1 MGAVADAVS
10 DVVDTVSDAVS
21 DVGDFVQDTGQAV
34 IDEVVTPVVTAVQ
47 KTYDAFEEDPLGT
60 SLKIAAAASGNPMY
74 VMAANTAVAVAHG
87 ADLND
92 ALESGAKA
100 GATSWAA
107 NAIAEYVSTPEVGSV
122 RGPDN
127 IDVGGGFNPATGAA
141 SPTVPI
147 PPKITTEGKIAGN
160 TAANIIRGQDPLTAL
175 MNGGISASVP
185 SITSQIPGYDDLSK
199 AQQSIVNN
207 TVSTALRGGDPSQA
221 LVDSA
226 LMAGINEAKAQYKA
240 SQPSGALPT
249 TTVEVPGGTQVA
261 STDGALPRVEMS
273 GSPIYAE
280 SSSANSVKAPFGYDL
295 MPASMADQKPE
306 GAYYD
311 QFQNA
316 WFMPNQDAQNLQAQ
330 LQTPV
335 AEVVTPTETETTTAD
350 TGALPTIDLTP
361 KAVATNAGAL
371 PATPTAETG
380 NLVNETGQITDFA
393 RNKETNELYKP
404 LGTNEYGGNYVP
416 VLGSQGY
423 VPDVVPTVTTPTV
436 ATTES
441 ASSGALPVT
450 TTEVPVT
457 TAEVPMTEMPE
468 MVITAPRD
476 PYTGD
481 IQLDLSGQ
489 PTTTAATPVATPTA
503 TASTASVGTSA
514 PVSGLSTITTGGS
527 NLGQT
532 TSATPSLGALPTAPN
547 PTMLAAAPLEK
558 QNMILGEL
566 TNLYPQLS
574 NIDPRLLQ
582 ILSGKAKPASYYNY
596 GAGSGGST
604 PLMNASTGAASSS
617 GMPFKTTGTASNT
630 AGLTS
635 STGSGALSR
644 AGLSMLDSNQ
654 TISGFTKGGLA
665 EHNPEFITGATGHH
679 VKGEGDGQSDS
690 IPAMLADGEYVF
702 DADTVA
708 ALGNGS
714 NDAGARILDKM
725 RQNLRKHKRSA
736 PAGKIP
742 PKAKSPLEYM
752 KG

>member
-10 DVVDTVSDAVS
+10 SVGDAVS
-21 DVGDFVQDTGQAV
+21 DVVSSVGDVVSDVGNT
-34 IDEVVTPVVTAVQ
+34 VVTQVVEPVVKAVDNTV
-47 KTYDAFEEDPLGT
+47 KAFEADPIGV
-60 SLKIAAAASGNPMY
+60 SLKLAAAASGDPTLIF
-74 VMAANTAVAVAHG
+74 AANTSVALAHG
-87 ADLND
+87 ASLDD
-92 ALESGAKA
+92 ALTSGAKA
-100 GATSWAA
+100 GATSFAV
-107 NAIAEYVSTPEVGSV
+107 NGIAEAVSSPTVGSV
-122 RGPDN
+122 TGPDN
-127 IDVGGGFNPATGAA
+127 IDVGGGFNPATGQA
-141 SPTVPI
+141 SPVIPV
-147 PPKITTEGKIAGN
+147 PPKLTTEGKIAGN
-160 TAANIIRGQDPLTAL
+160 TAGNIIRGQDPLTAL
-175 MNGGISASVP
+175 MNGGISAGIP
-185 SITSQIPGYDDLSK
+185 SITAQIPGYDDLTK

-207 TVSTALRGGDPSQA
+207 TVSAALRGGDPSQA

-226 LMAGINEAKAQYKA
+226 LMAGINEAKAQYKESSPA
-240 SQPSGALPT
+240 GALPD
-249 TTVEVPGGTQVA
+249 GTQVA
-261 STDGALPRVEMS
+261 STDGALPTVEVS
-273 GSPIYAE
+273 GAPIFAE

-295 MPASMADQKPE
+295 MPASMSDQKPE
-306 GAYYD
+306 GSYYD

-316 WFMPNQDAQNLQAQ
+316 WFTPNQDAQNLQSQ
-330 LQTPV
+330 LQEQPTPV
-335 AEVVTPTETETTTAD
+335 VTTIPETTAPEPVVAD
-350 TGALPTIDLTP
+350 TGALPVTP
-361 KAVATNAGAL
+361 TSTVATNE
-371 PATPTAETG
+371 PTST
-380 NLVNETGQITDFA
+380 
-393 RNKETNELYKP
+393 
-404 LGTNEYGGNYVP
+404 
-416 VLGSQGY
+416 
-423 VPDVVPTVTTPTV
+423 
-436 ATTES
+436 
-441 ASSGALPVT
+441 GALPVT
-450 TTEVPVT
+450 TTEAPVST
-457 TAEVPMTEMPE
+457 DEIPE
-468 MVITAPRD
+468 IVVTAPRD

-481 IQLDLSGQ
+481 IQLDLSGN
-489 PTTTAATPVATPTA
+489 PTTTAVTPT
-503 TASTASVGTSA
+503 TTTTPASTASVGTSA

-582 ILSGKAKPASYYNY
+582 ILSGKAKSASYYNY

-604 PLMNASTGAASSS
+604 PLMNAGTGAAPSS
-617 GMPFKTTGTASNT
+617 GMPFKTAASSSSNT

-654 TISGFTKGGLA
+654 AISGFAKGGLA

-679 VKGEGDGQSDS
+679 VKGAGDGQSDS

>member
-1 MGAVADAVS
+1 MGAV
-10 DVVDTVSDAVS
+10 SDAAADFDDSVRDEVS
-21 DVGDFVQDTGQAV
+21 SVGETIQDTGQAV
-34 IDEVVTPVVTAVQ
+34 IDEVVTPVVESVQ

-87 ADLND
+87 ADIND

-107 NAIAEYVSTPEVGSV
+107 NTIAEYVSTPEVGSV

-141 SPTVPI
+141 SPTIPI
-147 PPKITTEGKIAGN
+147 PPKITPEGKVAGS
-160 TAANIIRGQDPLTAL
+160 TTANIIRGQDPLTAL
-175 MNGGISASVP
+175 MNGGISAGTP
-185 SITSQIPGYDDLSK
+185 SITAQIPGYDDLTK
-199 AQQSIVNN
+199 AQQAIVNN

-240 SQPSGALPT
+240 SQSSGALPSGT
-249 TTVEVPGGTQVA
+249 PVASAEGALPTSTEDTAPVEVPGGTQVA

-273 GSPIYAE
+273 GAPIFAE
-280 SSSANSVKAPFGYDL
+280 SSSAISVKAPFGYDL

-316 WFMPNQDAQNLQAQ
+316 WFTPNQDAQNLQAQ

-335 AEVVTPTETETTTAD
+335 AEVVTPTETETAD
-350 TGALPTIDLTP
+350 TGALPS
-361 KAVATNAGAL
+361 
-371 PATPTAETG
+371 TPTSASG

-393 RNKETNELYKP
+393 RNPETNELYKP
-404 LGTNEYGGNYVP
+404 LGTNEYGGNYAP

-423 VPDVVPTVTTPTV
+423 VPEATPTTVEPTVI
-436 ATTES
+436 
-441 ASSGALPVT
+441 ASEPVLSGALPVT
-450 TTEVPVT
+450 
-457 TAEVPMTEMPE
+457 EMPE
-468 MVITAPRD
+468 VVVTAPRD

-489 PTTTAATPVATPTA
+489 PTTTAATPTVKPTA
-503 TASTASVGTSA
+503 TPTASVGTSA
-514 PVSGLSTITTGGS
+514 PVSGLTQTITGGS

-558 QNMILGEL
+558 QNMVLGEL
-566 TNLYPQLS
+566 TQLYPQLS
-574 NIDPRLLQ
+574 NVDPRLLQ

-604 PLMNASTGAASSS
+604 PLMNAGTGAAPSS
-617 GMPFKTTGTASNT
+617 GMPFRTSGTASNT

-635 STGSGALSR
+635 ATGSGALSR

-654 TISGFTKGGLA
+654 TISGFAKGGLA

>member
-10 DVVDTVSDAVS
+10 DLGSSVSDAVS
-21 DVGDFVQDTGQAV
+21 DVGDTVQDVGQAV
-34 IDEVVTPVVTAVQ
+34 IDEVATPVVEAVQ
-47 KTYDAFEEDPLGT
+47 KTYDAFEEDPVGT

-107 NAIAEYVSTPEVGSV
+107 NTIAEYVSTPEVGSV

-127 IDVGGGFNPATGAA
+127 IDVGGGFNPATGQA
-141 SPTVPI
+141 STTIPL
-147 PPKITTEGKIAGN
+147 PPKITPEGKVAGN
-160 TAANIIRGQDPLTAL
+160 TTANIIRGQDPLTAL
-175 MNGGISASVP
+175 MNGGISAGVP
-185 SITSQIPGYDDLSK
+185 SITAQIPGYDNLTK

-207 TVSTALRGGDPSQA
+207 TVSAALRGGDPSQA

-226 LMAGINEAKAQYKA
+226 LMAGINEAKAQYKESQA
-240 SQPSGALPT
+240 SGLSAGATGQTESVFDPTYSGALPT
-249 TTVEVPGGTQVA
+249 TTAEVPGGTQVA

-273 GSPIYAE
+273 GAPIFAE
-280 SSSANSVKAPFGYDL
+280 SSSANTVRAPFGYDL
-295 MPASMADQKPE
+295 MPASMSDQKPE

-311 QFQNA
+311 QYQNA
-316 WFMPNQDAQNLQAQ
+316 WFVPNQDAQNLQAQ
-330 LQTPV
+330 LQEQPTPV
-335 AEVVTPTETETTTAD
+335 VTTIPETTAPEPVVAD
-350 TGALPTIDLTP
+350 TGALPVTP
-361 KAVATNAGAL
+361 TSTVATNE
-371 PATPTAETG
+371 PAPTG
-380 NLVNETGQITDFA
+380 NLPTMPDTGTA
-393 RNKETNELYKP
+393 
-404 LGTNEYGGNYVP
+404 
-416 VLGSQGY
+416 
-423 VPDVVPTVTTPTV
+423 PTVV
-436 ATTES
+436 ATEP
-441 ASSGALPVT
+441 ALSGALPVT
-450 TTEVPVT
+450 TTEAPVT

-468 MVITAPRD
+468 MVMTAPRD

-503 TASTASVGTSA
+503 TASTTGVGTSA
-514 PVSGLSTITTGGS
+514 PVSGLTQTITGGS
-527 NLGQT
+527 NVGQT
-532 TSATPSLGALPTAPN
+532 TAATPSLGALPTAPN

-558 QNMILGEL
+558 QNMVLGEL
-566 TNLYPQLS
+566 TQLYPQLA
-574 NIDPRLLQ
+574 NVDPRLLQ
-582 ILSGKAKPASYYNY
+582 VLSGKSRPISYYNY
-596 GAGSGGST
+596 GSTGGGST
-604 PLMNASTGAASSS
+604 PLMNAGTGAAPSS
-617 GMPFKTTGTASNT
+617 GMPFKTSGTASNT

-635 STGSGALSR
+635 ATGSGALSR

-654 TISGFTKGGLA
+654 TISGFAKGGLA

-725 RQNLRKHKRSA
+725 RENLRKHKRSA

>member
-1 MGAVADAVS
+1 MGAVSDSLADFDDSVREEVS
-10 DVVDTVSDAVS
+10 N
-21 DVGDFVQDTGQAV
+21 VGETIQDTGQAV
-34 IDEVVTPVVTAVQ
+34 IDEVVTPVVVAVQ
-47 KTYDAFEEDPLGT
+47 KTYDAFEEDPVGT

-74 VMAANTAVAVAHG
+74 VMAANTAVAVANG

-100 GATSWAA
+100 GATSWAV
-107 NAIAEYVSTPEVGSV
+107 NNIAEYVSAPEVGGV
-122 RGPDN
+122 TGPDN

-141 SPTVPI
+141 SPTIPI

-160 TAANIIRGQDPLTAL
+160 TAGNIIRGQDPLTAL
-175 MNGGISASVP
+175 MNGGISSGTPA
-185 SITSQIPGYDDLSK
+185 ITLQIPGYDSLTK
-199 AQQSIVNN
+199 AQQAIVNN
-207 TVSTALRGGDPSQA
+207 TVSAALRGGDPSQA

-226 LMAGINEAKAQYKA
+226 LMAGIKEAKAQYKE
-240 SQPSGALPT
+240 SQSSGALPSGT
-249 TTVEVPGGTQVA
+249 PVASTEGALPITEVAEPVQVPGGTQVA

-273 GSPIYAE
+273 GAPIYAE

-306 GAYYD
+306 GSYYD

-316 WFMPNQDAQNLQAQ
+316 WFTPNQDAQNLQAQ
-330 LQTPV
+330 LQDQPPPAITTIP
-335 AEVVTPTETETTTAD
+335 ETTTPEPVVAD
-350 TGALPTIDLTP
+350 TGALP
-361 KAVATNAGAL
+361 V
-371 PATPTAETG
+371 TPTSTVTANESVPTG
-380 NLVNETGQITDFA
+380 NLPTMLDTG
-393 RNKETNELYKP
+393 
-404 LGTNEYGGNYVP
+404 
-416 VLGSQGY
+416 
-423 VPDVVPTVTTPTV
+423 TTPTV
-436 ATTES
+436 M
-441 ASSGALPVT
+441 ASEPAPTGALPVT
-450 TTEVPVT
+450 TTEAPVTEAPVTEVPVIT
-457 TAEVPMTEMPE
+457 TEAPMVEMPE

-489 PTTTAATPVATPTA
+489 PTTTAATPTVKPTVTP
-503 TASTASVGTSA
+503 TASVGTSA
-514 PVSGLSTITTGGS
+514 PMSGLSTITTGGS

-566 TNLYPQLS
+566 TNLYPQLA
-574 NIDPRLLQ
+574 NVDPRLLQ

-596 GAGSGGST
+596 GAGSSGST
-604 PLMNASTGAASSS
+604 PLMNAGTGAAPAS

-635 STGSGALSR
+635 ATGSGALSR

-654 TISGFTKGGLA
+654 TISGFAKGGLA

-679 VKGEGDGQSDS
+679 VKGAGDGQSDS

>member
-1 MGAVADAVS
+1 MGAVSDSLADFDDSVREEVS
-10 DVVDTVSDAVS
+10 N
-21 DVGDFVQDTGQAV
+21 VGETIQDTGQAV
-34 IDEVVTPVVTAVQ
+34 VDEVVTPVVVAVQ
-47 KTYDAFEEDPLGT
+47 KTYDAFEEDPVGT

-74 VMAANTAVAVAHG
+74 VMAANTAVAVANG

-100 GATSWAA
+100 GATSWAV
-107 NAIAEYVSTPEVGSV
+107 NNIAEYVSAPEVGGV
-122 RGPDN
+122 TGPDN

-141 SPTVPI
+141 SPTIPI

-160 TAANIIRGQDPLTAL
+160 TAGNIIRGQDPLTAL
-175 MNGGISASVP
+175 VNGGISAGTP
-185 SITSQIPGYDDLSK
+185 AITLQIPGYDSLTK
-199 AQQSIVNN
+199 AQQAIVNN
-207 TVSTALRGGDPSQA
+207 TVSAALRGGDPSQA

-226 LMAGINEAKAQYKA
+226 LMAGIKEAKAQYKESQSSGALPSSPQVA
-240 SQPSGALPT
+240 SDDGALPT
-249 TTVEVPGGTQVA
+249 TEVAEPVQVPGGTQVA
-261 STDGALPRVEMS
+261 STDGALPTVEVS
-273 GSPIYAE
+273 GAPIFAE
-280 SSSANSVKAPFGYDL
+280 SSSANTVKAPFGYDL

-306 GAYYD
+306 GSYYD

-316 WFMPNQDAQNLQAQ
+316 WFTPNQDAQNLQAQ
-330 LQTPV
+330 LQDQPSP
-335 AEVVTPTETETTTAD
+335 AVTTISETTTLEPVVAD
-350 TGALPTIDLTP
+350 TGALPVTSTSI
-361 KAVATNAGAL
+361 VAANE
-371 PATPTAETG
+371 PAPTG
-380 NLVNETGQITDFA
+380 NLPTMPDTGTA
-393 RNKETNELYKP
+393 
-404 LGTNEYGGNYVP
+404 
-416 VLGSQGY
+416 
-423 VPDVVPTVTTPTV
+423 PTVM
-436 ATTES
+436 
-441 ASSGALPVT
+441 ASEPAPSGALPVT
-450 TTEVPVT
+450 TTEAPVTEVPVT
-457 TAEVPMTEMPE
+457 TAEVPMVEMPE
-468 MVITAPRD
+468 MVMTAPRD

-489 PTTTAATPVATPTA
+489 PTTTAATPTVKPTA
-503 TASTASVGTSA
+503 TPTASVGTSA
-514 PVSGLSTITTGGS
+514 PVSGLTQTITGGS

-566 TNLYPQLS
+566 TNLYPQLA
-574 NIDPRLLQ
+574 NVDPRLLQ
-582 ILSGKAKPASYYNY
+582 ILSGKSKPASYYNY

-604 PLMNASTGAASSS
+604 PLMNAGTGAAPAS

-635 STGSGALSR
+635 ATGAGALSR

-654 TISGFTKGGLA
+654 TISGFAKGGLA

-679 VKGEGDGQSDS
+679 VKGAGDGQSDS

>member
-10 DVVDTVSDAVS
+10 DLGSSVSDAVS

-107 NAIAEYVSTPEVGSV
+107 NTIAEYVSTPEVGSV

-141 SPTVPI
+141 SPTIPI

-160 TAANIIRGQDPLTAL
+160 TTANIIRGQDPLTAL
-175 MNGGISASVP
+175 MNGGISAGVP
-185 SITSQIPGYDDLSK
+185 SITAQIPGYDDLTK

-226 LMAGINEAKAQYKA
+226 LMAGINEAKSQYKE
-240 SQPSGALPT
+240 SQSSGLRAGATGQTESVFDPTYSGALLT
-249 TTVEVPGGTQVA
+249 TTAEVPGGTQVA

-273 GSPIYAE
+273 GAPIFAE
-280 SSSANSVKAPFGYDL
+280 SSSANTVKAPFGYDL

-316 WFMPNQDAQNLQAQ
+316 WFTPNQAATDLQAQ
-330 LQTPV
+330 LQDQPLP
-335 AEVVTPTETETTTAD
+335 AVTTIPETTAPEPVVAD
-350 TGALPTIDLTP
+350 TGALPVTSTST
-361 KAVATNAGAL
+361 VATNE
-371 PATPTAETG
+371 PAPTG
-380 NLVNETGQITDFA
+380 NLPTMPDTGTA
-393 RNKETNELYKP
+393 
-404 LGTNEYGGNYVP
+404 
-416 VLGSQGY
+416 
-423 VPDVVPTVTTPTV
+423 PTVV
-436 ATTES
+436 ATEPTP
-441 ASSGALPVT
+441 SGALPVT
-450 TTEVPVT
+450 TTEAPVT

-468 MVITAPRD
+468 MVMTAPRD

-481 IQLDLSGQ
+481 IQLDLSGN
-489 PTTTAATPVATPTA
+489 PTTTAATPTTTTTP
-503 TASTASVGTSA
+503 ASTASVGTSA
-514 PVSGLSTITTGGS
+514 PLSAVSPVMSGGS
-527 NLGQT
+527 NVGQT

-558 QNMILGEL
+558 QNMVLGEL
-566 TNLYPQLS
+566 TQLYPQLS
-574 NIDPRLLQ
+574 NVDPRLLQ
-582 ILSGKAKPASYYNY
+582 ILSGKAKSASYYNY

-604 PLMNASTGAASSS
+604 PLMNAGTGAAPSS
-617 GMPFKTTGTASNT
+617 GMPFKTSGTASNT

-635 STGSGALSR
+635 ATGSGALSR

-654 TISGFTKGGLA
+654 AISGFAKGGLA

-679 VKGEGDGQSDS
+679 VKGAGDGQSDS

>member
-10 DVVDTVSDAVS
+10 DLGSSVSNAVS

-107 NAIAEYVSTPEVGSV
+107 NTIAEYVSTPEVGSV

-141 SPTVPI
+141 SPTIPI
-147 PPKITTEGKIAGN
+147 PPKITPEGKVAGN
-160 TAANIIRGQDPLTAL
+160 TTANIIRGQDPLTAL
-175 MNGGISASVP
+175 MNGGISAGVP
-185 SITSQIPGYDDLSK
+185 SITSQIPGYDSLTK

-226 LMAGINEAKAQYKA
+226 LMAGINEAKAQYKESQA
-240 SQPSGALPT
+240 SGLSAGATGQTESVFDPTYSGALPT
-249 TTVEVPGGTQVA
+249 TTAEVPGGTQVA

-273 GSPIYAE
+273 GAPIFAE

-316 WFMPNQDAQNLQAQ
+316 WFTPNQAATDLQAQ
-330 LQTPV
+330 LQDQPLP
-335 AEVVTPTETETTTAD
+335 AVTTIPETTAPEPVVAD
-350 TGALPTIDLTP
+350 TGALPVTSTST
-361 KAVATNAGAL
+361 VATNE
-371 PATPTAETG
+371 PAPTG
-380 NLVNETGQITDFA
+380 NLPTMPDTGTA
-393 RNKETNELYKP
+393 
-404 LGTNEYGGNYVP
+404 
-416 VLGSQGY
+416 
-423 VPDVVPTVTTPTV
+423 PTVV
-436 ATTES
+436 ATEPTP
-441 ASSGALPVT
+441 SGALPVT
-450 TTEVPVT
+450 TTEAPVT

-468 MVITAPRD
+468 MVMTAPRD

-481 IQLDLSGQ
+481 IQLDLSGN
-489 PTTTAATPVATPTA
+489 PTTTAATPTTTPTP
-503 TASTASVGTSA
+503 ASTASVGTSA
-514 PVSGLSTITTGGS
+514 PLSAVSPVMSGGS
-527 NLGQT
+527 NVGQT
-532 TSATPSLGALPTAPN
+532 TSATSSLGALPTAPN

-574 NIDPRLLQ
+574 NVDPRLLQ
-582 ILSGKAKPASYYNY
+582 ILSGKAKSASYYNY

-604 PLMNASTGAASSS
+604 PLMNAGTGAAPSS
-617 GMPFKTTGTASNT
+617 GMPFKTSGTASNT

-635 STGSGALSR
+635 ATGSGALSR

-654 TISGFTKGGLA
+654 AISGFAKGGLA

-679 VKGEGDGQSDS
+679 VKGAGDGQSDS

>member
-10 DVVDTVSDAVS
+10 GVVDTVSDAVS
-21 DVGDFVQDTGQAV
+21 SVGETVQDVGQAV

-141 SPTVPI
+141 SPTIPI
-147 PPKITTEGKIAGN
+147 PPKITTEGKIAGS
-160 TAANIIRGQDPLTAL
+160 TASNIIRGQDPLTAL
-175 MNGGISASVP
+175 MNGGISGGTSA
-185 SITSQIPGYDDLSK
+185 ITAQIPGWENLTPSER
-199 AQQSIVNN
+199 SIVTN
-207 TVSTALRGGDPSQA
+207 TVSAALRGGDPSQA

-226 LMAGINEAKAQYKA
+226 LMAGINEAKAQYKESQA
-240 SQPSGALPT
+240 SGLRAGTTGQTESVFDPTYSGALPT
-249 TTVEVPGGTQVA
+249 TTAEVPGGTQVA

-273 GSPIYAE
+273 GAPIFAE

-316 WFMPNQDAQNLQAQ
+316 WFTPNQDAQNLQAQ
-330 LQTPV
+330 LQEQPTPAV
-335 AEVVTPTETETTTAD
+335 TTIPETSTPEPVVAD
-350 TGALPTIDLTP
+350 TGALPVTP
-361 KAVATNAGAL
+361 TSTVATNETV
-371 PATPTAETG
+371 PTG
-380 NLVNETGQITDFA
+380 NLPTI
-393 RNKETNELYKP
+393 
-404 LGTNEYGGNYVP
+404 
-416 VLGSQGY
+416 
-423 VPDVVPTVTTPTV
+423 PDAGTTPTV
-436 ATTES
+436 VATEP
-441 ASSGALPVT
+441 APSGALPVT

-468 MVITAPRD
+468 MVMTAPRD

-503 TASTASVGTSA
+503 TASTTGIGSSVPPMVLSSYPTS
-514 PVSGLSTITTGGS
+514 GS
-527 NLGQT
+527 SLGQT

-566 TNLYPQLS
+566 TNLYPQLA
-574 NIDPRLLQ
+574 NVDPRLLQ
-582 ILSGKAKPASYYNY
+582 ILSGKSKPASYYNY

-604 PLMNASTGAASSS
+604 PLMNAGTGAAPSS

-635 STGSGALSR
+635 ATGSGALSR

-654 TISGFTKGGLA
+654 TISGFAKGGLA

-679 VKGEGDGQSDS
+679 VKGAGDGQSDS

>member
-10 DVVDTVSDAVS
+10 DLGSSVSDTVS

-34 IDEVVTPVVTAVQ
+34 IDEVVTPVVESVQ

-107 NAIAEYVSTPEVGSV
+107 NTIAEYVSTPEVGSV

-141 SPTVPI
+141 SSTIPI
-147 PPKITTEGKIAGN
+147 PPKITTEGKIAGS
-160 TAANIIRGQDPLTAL
+160 TAANIIQGQDPLTAL
-175 MNGGISASVP
+175 MNGGISGGTSA
-185 SITSQIPGYDDLSK
+185 ITAQIPGYDRLTK
-199 AQQSIVNN
+199 EQQSIVNN
-207 TVSTALRGGDPSQA
+207 TVSAALRGGDPSQA

-226 LMAGINEAKAQYKA
+226 LMAGINEAKAQYKESQA
-240 SQPSGALPT
+240 SGLSAGATGQNESVFDPTYGGALPT
-249 TTVEVPGGTQVA
+249 TTTAEVPGGTQVA
-261 STDGALPRVEMS
+261 STDGALPTVDVNQMS
-273 GSPIYAE
+273 SPVYAD
-280 SSSANSVKAPFGYDL
+280 SKTIGDVKAPVGFEL
-295 MPASMADQKPE
+295 MPAALNEKDANGNWLRPE
-306 GAYYD
+306 GSYYD
-311 QFQNA
+311 MYQNA
-316 WFMPNQDAQNLQAQ
+316 WFMPSAEDTQSIKDLQAQ
-330 LQTPV
+330 LQNQPMP
-335 AEVVTPTETETTTAD
+335 EVTTIPDVTTTD
-350 TGALPTIDLTP
+350 TGALPSTP
-361 KAVATNAGAL
+361 IVDTSVQPSTGGL
-371 PATPTAETG
+371 PATTTEQTVDQMPEI
-380 NLVNETGQITDFA
+380 VITD
-393 RNKETNELYKP
+393 KK
-404 LGTNEYGGNYVP
+404 
-416 VLGSQGY
+416 
-423 VPDVVPTVTTPTV
+423 
-436 ATTES
+436 
-441 ASSGALPVT
+441 
-450 TTEVPVT
+450 
-457 TAEVPMTEMPE
+457 
-468 MVITAPRD
+468 D

-489 PTTTAATPVATPTA
+489 PTSTVATPTA
-503 TASTASVGTSA
+503 TPTSTAGVSTTAA
-514 PVSGLSTITTGGS
+514 PTVLGNFPATGS
-527 NLGQT
+527 NIGQT
-532 TSATPSLGALPTAPN
+532 TTATPSLGALPTAPN

-558 QNMILGEL
+558 QNMVLGEL
-566 TNLYPQLS
+566 TQLYPQLA
-574 NIDPRLLQ
+574 NVDPRLLQ
-582 ILSGKAKPASYYNY
+582 ILSGKTKPSSYYNY
-596 GAGSGGST
+596 GQSGGTT
-604 PLMNASTGAASSS
+604 PLMNAGSATMPTA
-617 GMPFKTTGTASNT
+617 GMPFKTSSTSGSSNL

-635 STGSGALSR
+635 SSGSGALSR

-654 TISGFTKGGLA
+654 TISGFAKGGLA

-679 VKGEGDGQSDS
+679 VKGAGDGQSDS

-725 RQNLRKHKRSA
+725 RQNIRKHKRSA
-736 PAGKIP
+736 PVGKIP

>member
-10 DVVDTVSDAVS
+10 DLGSSVSDAVS

-34 IDEVVTPVVTAVQ
+34 IDEVVTPVVVAVQ

-107 NAIAEYVSTPEVGSV
+107 NTIAEYVSTPEVGSV

-127 IDVGGGFNPATGAA
+127 IDVGGGFNPATGQA
-141 SPTVPI
+141 STTIPL
-147 PPKITTEGKIAGN
+147 PPKITPEGKVAGN
-160 TAANIIRGQDPLTAL
+160 TTANIIRGQDPLTAL
-175 MNGGISASVP
+175 MNGGISAGVP
-185 SITSQIPGYDDLSK
+185 SITSQIPGYDDLTK
-199 AQQSIVNN
+199 AQQAIVNN

-226 LMAGINEAKAQYKA
+226 LMAGINEAKSQYKESQA
-240 SQPSGALPT
+240 SGLRAGATGQTESVFDPTYSGALPT
-249 TTVEVPGGTQVA
+249 TTAEVPGGTQVA

-273 GSPIYAE
+273 GAPIFAE

-316 WFMPNQDAQNLQAQ
+316 WFTPNQDAQNLQAQ

-335 AEVVTPTETETTTAD
+335 AEDV
-350 TGALPTIDLTP
+350 TP
-361 KAVATNAGAL
+361 KAVATDAGAL
-371 PATPTAETG
+371 PATPTSASG

-393 RNKETNELYKP
+393 RSPETNELYKP
-404 LGTNEYGGNYVP
+404 LGTNDYGGSYVP

-423 VPDVVPTVTTPTV
+423 VPEVAPTVVEPTV
-436 ATTES
+436 VATES
-441 ASSGALPVT
+441 APSGALPVT

-457 TAEVPMTEMPE
+457 EMPE
-468 MVITAPRD
+468 MVMTAPRD

-503 TASTASVGTSA
+503 TASTTGVGSSVPPMVLSSYPTS
-514 PVSGLSTITTGGS
+514 GS
-527 NLGQT
+527 SLGQT

-547 PTMLAAAPLEK
+547 STMLAAAPLEK

-574 NIDPRLLQ
+574 NVDPRLLQ
-582 ILSGKAKPASYYNY
+582 ILSGKAKSASYYNY

-604 PLMNASTGAASSS
+604 PLMNAGTGAAPSS

-635 STGSGALSR
+635 ATGAGALSR

-654 TISGFTKGGLA
+654 AISGFAKGGLA

-679 VKGEGDGQSDS
+679 VKGAGDGQSDS

>member
-10 DVVDTVSDAVS
+10 DLGSSVSDAVS
-21 DVGDFVQDTGQAV
+21 DVGDTVQDVGQAV
-34 IDEVVTPVVTAVQ
+34 IDEVATPVVEAVQ
-47 KTYDAFEEDPLGT
+47 KTYDAFEEDPVGT

-87 ADLND
+87 ADIND

-107 NAIAEYVSTPEVGSV
+107 NTIAEYVSTPEVGSV

-127 IDVGGGFNPATGAA
+127 IDVGGGFNPATGA
-141 SPTVPI
+141 STPTIPI
-147 PPKITTEGKIAGN
+147 PPKITPEGKVAGS

-175 MNGGISASVP
+175 MNGGISAGVP
-185 SITSQIPGYDDLSK
+185 SITAQIPGYDDLTK

-207 TVSTALRGGDPSQA
+207 TVSAALRGGDPSQA

-226 LMAGINEAKAQYKA
+226 LMAGINEAKAQYKESQSTGALPSSPQVA
-240 SQPSGALPT
+240 STDGALPT
-249 TTVEVPGGTQVA
+249 TEVAEPVQVPGGTQVA
-261 STDGALPRVEMS
+261 STDGALPTVEVS
-273 GSPIYAE
+273 GAPIFAE
-280 SSSANSVKAPFGYDL
+280 SSSANTVKAPFGYDL
-295 MPASMADQKPE
+295 MPASMSDQKPE

-311 QFQNA
+311 QYQNA
-316 WFMPNQDAQNLQAQ
+316 WFVPNQAATDLQTQ
-330 LQTPV
+330 LQNQPMP
-335 AEVVTPTETETTTAD
+335 EVTTIPDVTTAD
-350 TGALPTIDLTP
+350 TVNTGALPSTP
-361 KAVATNAGAL
+361 IV
-371 PATPTAETG
+371 E
-380 NLVNETGQITDFA
+380 
-393 RNKETNELYKP
+393 
-404 LGTNEYGGNYVP
+404 
-416 VLGSQGY
+416 
-423 VPDVVPTVTTPTV
+423 PTVQPST
-436 ATTES
+436 
-441 ASSGALPVT
+441 GALPV
-450 TTEVPVT
+450 
-457 TAEVPMTEMPE
+457 AEMPE
-468 MVITAPRD
+468 VVVTAPAPASAPVDEIPEIVVTAPRE

-489 PTTTAATPVATPTA
+489 PTTTAATPTVKPTA
-503 TASTASVGTSA
+503 TPTASVGTSA
-514 PVSGLSTITTGGS
+514 PVSGLTQTITGGS
-527 NLGQT
+527 NVGQT
-532 TSATPSLGALPTAPN
+532 TAATPSLGALPTAPN

-558 QNMILGEL
+558 QNMVLGEL
-566 TNLYPQLS
+566 TQLYPQLA
-574 NIDPRLLQ
+574 NVDPRLLQ
-582 ILSGKAKPASYYNY
+582 VLSGKSKPASYYNY

-604 PLMNASTGAASSS
+604 PLMNAGTGAAPSS
-617 GMPFKTTGTASNT
+617 GMPFKTSGTSSNT

-635 STGSGALSR
+635 ATGSGALSR

-654 TISGFTKGGLA
+654 TISGFAKGGLA

-725 RQNLRKHKRSA
+725 RENIRKHKRSA

>member
-1 MGAVADAVS
+1 MGAVSDSLADFDDSVRDEVS
-10 DVVDTVSDAVS
+10 S
-21 DVGDFVQDTGQAV
+21 VGETIQDTGQAV
-34 IDEVVTPVVTAVQ
+34 VDEVVTPVVVAVQ
-47 KTYDAFEEDPLGT
+47 KTYDAFEEDPVGT

-74 VMAANTAVAVAHG
+74 VMAANTAVAVANG

-100 GATSWAA
+100 GATSWAV
-107 NAIAEYVSTPEVGSV
+107 NNIAEYVSAPEVGGV
-122 RGPDN
+122 TGPDN

-141 SPTVPI
+141 SPTIPI

-160 TAANIIRGQDPLTAL
+160 TAGNIIRGQDPLTAL
-175 MNGGISASVP
+175 MNGGISAGTP
-185 SITSQIPGYDDLSK
+185 AITLQIPGYDDLTK
-199 AQQSIVNN
+199 AQQAIVNN
-207 TVSTALRGGDPSQA
+207 TVSAALRGGDPSQA

-226 LMAGINEAKAQYKA
+226 LMAGIKEAKAQYKESQSSGALPSGTPVA
-240 SQPSGALPT
+240 SAEGALPT
-249 TTVEVPGGTQVA
+249 TEVTEPVQVPGGTQVA

-273 GSPIYAE
+273 GAPIFAE

-316 WFMPNQDAQNLQAQ
+316 WFTPNQDAQNLQAQ

-335 AEVVTPTETETTTAD
+335 AED
-350 TGALPTIDLTP
+350 ITP
-361 KAVATNAGAL
+361 KAVATDAGAL
-371 PATPTAETG
+371 PATPTSASG

-393 RNKETNELYKP
+393 RSPETNELYKP
-404 LGTNEYGGNYVP
+404 LGTNDYGGSYVP

-423 VPDVVPTVTTPTV
+423 VPEVTPTV
-436 ATTES
+436 VEPTVVATES
-441 ASSGALPVT
+441 APSGALPVT
-450 TTEVPVT
+450 TTEVPVVA
-457 TAEVPMTEMPE
+457 AEAPVTEMPE
-468 MVITAPRD
+468 MVMTAPRD

-489 PTTTAATPVATPTA
+489 PTTTAATPTVKP
-503 TASTASVGTSA
+503 TASVGTSA
-514 PVSGLSTITTGGS
+514 PVSGLTQTITGGS

-558 QNMILGEL
+558 QNMVLGEL
-566 TNLYPQLS
+566 TQLYPQLS
-574 NIDPRLLQ
+574 NVDPRLLQ

-604 PLMNASTGAASSS
+604 PLMNAGTGAAPSS
-617 GMPFKTTGTASNT
+617 GVPFKTSGTSSNV

-635 STGSGALSR
+635 ATGSGALSR

-654 TISGFTKGGLA
+654 AISGFAKGGLA

-679 VKGEGDGQSDS
+679 VKGAGDGQSDS

-725 RQNLRKHKRSA
+725 RENLRKHKRSA